1 MDYRNV
7 KFDAVITC
15 RTIPQVE
22 QAIHKEA
29 RSTGLTPSQLVRQ
42 LVVAGLKQR
51 GIDPDAV

>member
-22 QAIHKEA
+22 QAIQKEA
-29 RSTGLTPSQLVRQ
+29 RSYWPHSLAACSPACRCWSQAARN
-42 LVVAGLKQR
+42 
-51 GIDPDAV
+51 